1 MKIDA
6 ILIAGPTAS
15 GKSAAAIALA
25 EALGGVVINADSMQV
40 YREAH
45 ILTAR
50 PSDADMQR
58 APHALYGHVSVHAPY
73 SVGYYREDAAA
84 ALAEVRD
91 RVPIFTGGTGMYF
104 EALTDGLSDVP
115 PVPAA
120 IRDGA
125 RALREEIGA
134 AAFHAELAKR
144 DPQSAARLRASDTQ
158 RTLRAFEVFEASGKP
173 LSHWQAHKGTPL
185 LAGNI
190 AHIVLSP
197 PRAALHARINARFDA
212 MLAQGALQEARALAG
227 IDPMRPAAKILGR
240 RELLAAD
247 AGMLSLEEA
256 AARAKAATR
265 QYAKRQLTWF
275 RNRFSAWRWVESG
288 SEGNVLAL
296 IDAFVT

>member
-40 YREAH
+40 YREAR
-45 ILTAR
+45 ILSAR
-50 PSDADMQR
+50 PSDEDMRR

-73 SVGYYREDAAA
+73 SAGRYREDAAA
-84 ALAEVRD
+84 ALAAVRD

-104 EALTDGLSDVP
+104 EALTDGLSDIP
-115 PVPAA
+115 PVPIA
-120 IRDGA
+120 IRAAVRVLRDG
-125 RALREEIGA
+125 IGA
-134 AAFHAELAKR
+134 EAFHAELAKR
-144 DPQSAARLRASDTQ
+144 DPQSAVRLRASDTQ

-185 LAGNI
+185 LTGNI
-190 AHIVLSP
+190 ARVVLSP

-212 MLAQGALQEARALAG
+212 MLAQGAMAEARALTG
-227 IDPMRPAAKILGR
+227 IDPMHPAAKILGR
-240 RELLAAD
+240 RELLAAVSGQISQ
-247 AGMLSLEEA
+247 AEA
-256 AARAKAATR
+256 ATLAKAATR

-275 RNRFSAWRWVESG
+275 RNRFSGWRWVESVP
-288 SEGNVLAL
+288 EGNVLAL
-296 IDAFVT
+296 VDAFVT